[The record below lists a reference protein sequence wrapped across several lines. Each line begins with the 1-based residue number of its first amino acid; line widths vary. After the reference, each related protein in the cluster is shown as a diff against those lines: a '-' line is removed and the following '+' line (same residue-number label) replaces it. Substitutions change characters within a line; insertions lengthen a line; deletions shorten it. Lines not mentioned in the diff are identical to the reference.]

1 MPTKMPIIT
10 KHSLIFSSIA
20 RKTNK
25 TMKITFNEIETTS
38 FIDNQ
43 VDLDPE
49 DKVANLIEHENFD
62 NEVSYGDAGQ
72 VYDLVSNKEFAPG
85 VGILNVSDVGMPS
98 LLINMKIHQTSTK
111 HSYFALQ
118 VNLNSTSK
126 IVKIANENKPT
137 DVTIELL
144 KHEKFLQLNTHEEIM
159 NMLFAKKAEDDTL
172 LDTKVSSS
180 IAIPAEWCLLFTES
194 KTSQELAVNLL
205 HLTVE
210 STKDRPQL
218 NNNDWIKRVINF
230 AQLLFVMPDKAI
242 AFESM
247 GLTIEDIDTTKKN
260 IYGSK
265 VIREILNDFEGN
277 SKPEAANEEDDAS
290 SRIPICTEC
299 NSSSHLSGDCP
310 NLVVND
316 NPREDVESRHSI
328 TDDLLGLRIPKKV
341 KTGKEAEPI
350 EIMEDDDDDEESN
363 ASIVLPEANFTSIR
377 DKYQKKVALGSANES
392 TQMALMLASIMKTDK
407 NVLSKTS
414 AYGIQSLEAITVDF
428 NGNGGNKMSRHPHR
442 ILFETSDKDDIP
454 KFFNTE
460 LRRSLGEDD
469 DPIGTIDKNTTRLIM
484 KGNLIGDSTIRDPKE
499 AEGVSIFAMV
509 PDGET
514 SSSKTTSSQS
524 IFIPST
530 SEQFLEMLRSFK
542 ILLRF
547 IAGKNS
553 AAAIQSKRLH
563 INFKKVKLSLR
574 DFFAIHKED
583 GGKYLCL
590 IIYNLTFNMLSDIV
604 AGKEPSTDHLQ
615 MDSLI
620 NQLQIGMTIPVPTTN
635 PPANHAGG
643 KKNNESSGRKRSF
656 NNQIP
661 NSPRSIGE
669 YVFEEGK
676 EYGKFFGGCIIG
688 THQPSIPKVKG
699 KSICVAYL
707 INGKCNNNH
716 CKNYH
721 GSATSA
727 KEQISKWISGNS
739 LPLKIR
745 E

>member
-1 MPTKMPIIT
+1 
-10 KHSLIFSSIA
+10 
-20 RKTNK
+20 
-25 TMKITFNEIETTS
+25 
-38 FIDNQ
+38 
-43 VDLDPE
+43 
-49 DKVANLIEHENFD
+49 
-62 NEVSYGDAGQ
+62 
-72 VYDLVSNKEFAPG
+72 
-85 VGILNVSDVGMPS
+85 
-98 LLINMKIHQTSTK
+98 
-111 HSYFALQ
+111 
-118 VNLNSTSK
+118 
-126 IVKIANENKPT
+126 
-137 DVTIELL
+137 
-144 KHEKFLQLNTHEEIM
+144 
-159 NMLFAKKAEDDTL
+159 MLFAKKAEDDTL

-180 IAIPAEWCLLFTES
+180 IAIPAEMCLLLTES

-205 HLTVE
+205 YLTVQ
-210 STKDRPQL
+210 SIKNQPQL
-218 NNNDWIKRVINF
+218 LNNDWIKRVINF
-230 AQLLFVMPDKAI
+230 TQLLFMMPNKAL
-242 AFESM
+242 AFATM
-247 GLTIEDIDTTKKN
+247 GLTIEDINTDKKN

-265 VIREILNDFEGN
+265 VIREILNDIEGDL
-277 SKPEAANEEDDAS
+277 KLEAANEEDDAS

-310 NLVVND
+310 HLVIND
-316 NPREDVESRHSI
+316 NSKKDVESHDSI
-328 TDDLLGLRIPKKV
+328 TDNLLGMRIPKKV
-341 KTGKEAEPI
+341 KTRKEVETI
-350 EIMEDDDDDEESN
+350 EIMEDDDNEESN
-363 ASIVLPEANFTSIR
+363 ESIVLPEANFTSIR
-377 DKYQKKVALGSANES
+377 DKYQKKVAMGSANEG
-392 TQMALMLASIMKTDK
+392 TQMALMLASIMKIDK

-428 NGNGGNKMSRHPHR
+428 NGNGGNTMSHHPHK
-442 ILFETSDKDDIP
+442 ILFETSDKDDIH

-524 IFIPST
+524 IFIPSI
-530 SEQFLEMLRSFK
+530 SEQFLKCYDPSNSPPFHRRKEFSSRNSIKETSHQFQK
-542 ILLRF
+542 GENEFERLLY
-547 IAGKNS
+547 
-553 AAAIQSKRLH
+553 
-563 INFKKVKLSLR
+563 VY
-574 DFFAIHKED
+574 KEN

-590 IIYNLTFNMLSDIV
+590 IIYNLTFNMLSDII

-620 NQLQIGMTIPVPTTN
+620 SQLQIGMTIPVPTTN
-635 PPANHAGG
+635 PPANLAGG
-643 KKNNESSGRKRSF
+643 KKNNEGSGRKRSF
-656 NNQIP
+656 NSQIP
-661 NSPRSIGE
+661 NSPRSVGE

-676 EYGKFFGGCIIG
+676 EYGKYFGGRAIG

-727 KEQISKWISGNS
+727 KDLISKWINGNS
-739 LPLKIR
+739 PKLPPFKNL
-745 E
+745 